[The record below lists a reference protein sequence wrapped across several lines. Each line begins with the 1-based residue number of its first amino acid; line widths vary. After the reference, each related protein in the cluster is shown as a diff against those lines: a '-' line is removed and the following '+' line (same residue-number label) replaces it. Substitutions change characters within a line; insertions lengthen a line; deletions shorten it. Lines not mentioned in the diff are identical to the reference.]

1 MHVRPARPDDAE
13 TMAGFQRV
21 MASETE
27 GVRLDPQTV
36 AAGVRAVFDDPR
48 KGRYWVVEDDGQVV
62 ASLLTTPEWSDW
74 RNVTVWWI
82 QSLYVRPEYRRRG
95 TFRMLYE
102 HLRELV
108 AADPGLLGIRL
119 YVATGNAAAQRA
131 YEAMGMDGEH
141 YRLFEWME

>member
-1 MHVRPARPDDAE
+1 MHVRAARPDDVE
-13 TMAGFQRV
+13 TMAGFQRM

-27 GVRLDPQTV
+27 GIRLDPETV
-36 AAGVRAVFDDPR
+36 AAGVRAVFDDRR

-74 RNVTVWWI
+74 RNATVWWI

-95 TFRMLYE
+95 AFRMLYE

-119 YVATGNAAAQRA
+119 YVAAGNAAAQRA